1 MKFKELVKIIIY
13 LIIDGDWF
21 LYRPQYPVSNHKV
34 EMHKTDDDI
43 WPSYPHIHMTDADIK
58 LDIYTGKMYRIQTRK
73 EIGQAPDKDMKKV
86 WNDRKNLEIIMFQ
99 RENKPI
105 NVGELEEIPY
115 KWISDENIEWLKRNY
130 NIK

>member
-1 MKFKELVKIIIY
+1 MKIKELIKKIVY

-21 LYRPQYPVSNHKV
+21 LYRPQYKVSNYKV
-34 EMHKTDDDI
+34 EINKTDGDI
-43 WPSYPHIHMTDADIK
+43 WPSYPHIHMIDDDIK

-73 EIGQAPDKDMKKV
+73 EIGQSSDKDMEKI

-105 NVGELEEIPY
+105 NVGKLEEIPY
-115 KWISDENIEWLKRNY
+115 KWINVENIEWLKRNY